1 LQFIEKRKIF
11 FKKPFVETVCK
22 YVQAKKMHD
31 DDVMIAGMAI
41 ACDALLYASCTTI
54 MLMLDDIKGRR
65 ELLSGASRCLEE
77 RNKIV
82 VALTCRAQL
91 QSAACTT
98 TEWLGDAACTL
109 ECSTSANDQE
119 K

>member
-1 LQFIEKRKIF
+1 
-11 FKKPFVETVCK
+11 
-22 YVQAKKMHD
+22 
-31 DDVMIAGMAI
+31 
-41 ACDALLYASCTTI
+41 
-54 MLMLDDIKGRR
+54 MLDAIKGRR
-65 ELLSGASRCLEE
+65 ELLSGASRFLEK
-77 RNKIV
+77 RNKIA

-98 TEWLGDAACTL
+98 TTERLGDACTL